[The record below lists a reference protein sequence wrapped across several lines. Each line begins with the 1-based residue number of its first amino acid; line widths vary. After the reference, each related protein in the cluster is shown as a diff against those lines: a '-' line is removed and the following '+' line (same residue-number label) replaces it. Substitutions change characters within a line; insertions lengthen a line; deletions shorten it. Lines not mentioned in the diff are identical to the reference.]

1 MQTLTITH
9 QQLAQIVQSWNFLKI
24 FEHKNG
30 KGQSLEIAK
39 ALENIEKALN
49 ITPEQILKI
58 EKMLNDQLPK
68 KDG

>member
-1 MQTLTITH
+1 MQTLTITR
-9 QQLAQIVQSWNFLKI
+9 QQLAQIVQSWNLLKI

-39 ALENIEKALN
+39 ALENLEIALN
-49 ITPEQILKI
+49 FTPEDIAAA
-58 EKMLNDQLPK
+58 EKMLNDQQPK